1 MRSPQAVLLVLVALR
16 IHAVAPEQQS
26 TVTQT
31 VASRKHM
38 QTLHKGS
45 GHLMHVTCSSLTIT
59 ACMESAQHAIIM
71 QSSASQAE
79 PANKST
85 RAHTHTHNLN
95 CFPSNVR
102 SASVGAARI
111 CCCTLSICTE
121 QQLITSL
128 TLITTVCAR
137 TECNALNT
145 CACHRQTAPRER
157 D

>member
-1 MRSPQAVLLVLVALR
+1 MRSPQTVLLVLVALR
-16 IHAVAPEQQS
+16 IHTVAPERQS

-45 GHLMHVTCSSLTIT
+45 GHLMHVTCSSHGISTT
-59 ACMESAQHAIIM
+59 RNHHAIISM
-71 QSSASQAE
+71 
-79 PANKST
+79 T
-85 RAHTHTHNLN
+85 RGTCQQEHTGTRPHTHNLN
-95 CFPSNVR
+95 CFPSIVR

-111 CCCTLSICTE
+111 FCCTLSLCTE
-121 QQLITSL
+121 QAAHRKSY
-128 TLITTVCAR
+128 TLPTVCAR